1 MRAYL
6 INEIDAFG
14 MEKIHAYLKKVAI
27 SSNLEKVYWSRI
39 PEDLLD
45 ETQVKHRDCRPHVFA
60 VELGRDWVKLEC
72 FLRSLKGMQCTCQGY
87 CSEPQSL
94 YIIRF
99 AREMMD
105 RLGIE
110 T

>member
-6 INEIDAFG
+6 INEIDGSG
-14 MEKIHAYLKKVAI
+14 MLRIHAYLKKTAI
-27 SSNLEKVYWSRI
+27 SSSLERIYWVRV
-39 PEDLLD
+39 PDDLLN
-45 ETQVKHRDCRPHVFA
+45 ETQVEHRDCRPHVFA

-87 CSEPQSL
+87 CSESQTL
-94 YIIRF
+94 HIVRF

-105 RLGIE
+105 RLGIK